1 MNLLIFFICFIL
13 SLRYGGTLALDV
25 AHTHFEIRAVA
36 FVVGV
41 GVAYFLLYVLKNYA
55 ANFFRRLFKIR
66 SRGEKGIENLQRA
79 LSEVLLKNEIDA
91 TKSIRKAKKYLGEI
105 PMVMWLEGQIDLL
118 KGNESEARAI
128 FNSLRFKEKNTVL
141 GAFSLC
147 KCAFKKND
155 DKDILSAIDSVLA
168 ISAAPGL
175 SSRALAISI
184 LNKNFVKA
192 ESYLSQLK
200 NSKKYPIFAAIFFAE
215 LGKFTQDAEQYAKAF
230 KFCPQI
236 SPITIEYANL
246 LKNEKEYRHARKILS
261 KSFEICPTLDLFDAY
276 TNCGDD
282 LTPSDQLDFAQKLL
296 KIAPN
301 SWIVHYGI
309 GNLAQQDDMPLMAFK
324 HFSVAYS
331 LCDYAHVFAAA
342 KDIAEKFPDPKPEE
356 AAKFLNKPNPGKS
369 VCFCWR
375 CSECNHETSLWQ
387 AVCPYCFF
395 LGTYEF
401 IAKEQRGTLS
411 ASALIAEK
419 IS

>member
-1 MNLLIFFICFIL
+1 MNLLIFSICFIL

-36 FVVGV
+36 FVTGT
-41 GVAYFLLYVLKNYA
+41 GAIYFLLYALKNYA
-55 ANFFRRLFKIR
+55 VRFFKRLFKIR
-66 SRGEKGIENLQRA
+66 SRSEKGVENLQRA
-79 LSEVLLKNEIDA
+79 LSEVLLKNEISA
-91 TKSIRKAKKYLGEI
+91 AKSIRKAKNYLGEI

-128 FNSLRFKEKNTVL
+128 FNSLRFREKDTAL

-155 DKDILSAIDSVLA
+155 DKDILNAIDSVLA

-184 LNKNFVKA
+184 LNKNFVEA
-192 ESYLSQLK
+192 EKYLSQLK
-200 NSKKYPIFAAIFFAE
+200 DSKKYPIFAAIFFAE

-230 KFCPQI
+230 KLCPQI
-236 SPITIEYANL
+236 SPIAVEYANL
-246 LKNEKEYRHARKILS
+246 LKNEKEYRHARKILG

-276 TNCGDD
+276 TNCGED
-282 LTPSDQLDFAQKLL
+282 LTSSDRLDFAQKLL

-309 GNLAQQDDMPLMAFK
+309 GNLARQNDMPLVALK
-324 HFSVAYS
+324 HFSAAYS
-331 LCDYAHVFAAA
+331 LCSYAHIFAAA
-342 KDIAEKFPDPKPEE
+342 KEIAENFPDPKPEE
-356 AAKFLNKPNPGKS
+356 AAEFSDKPNPGKS

-375 CSECNHETSLWQ
+375 CSECNHDTSSWL

-401 IAKEQRGTLS
+401 IAKEHRGALS
-411 ASALIAEK
+411 AATLIAEK